1 MAINSEE
8 IGINS
13 EEIAINSE
21 ETPISSEEI
30 FAVFHRKKPFF
41 GGIFTPFFMHFLQ
54 KIVFSNLLYI
64 NGNKLGK
71 TPKKWQ

>member
-30 FAVFHRKKPFF
+30 FAVFASKKA
-41 GGIFTPFFMHFLQ
+41 
-54 KIVFSNLLYI
+54 VFWGYFHPLFHALFAKNRVF
-64 NGNKLGK
+64 KLVVH
-71 TPKKWQ
+71 

>member
-13 EEIAINSE
+13 EEIPINSE

-30 FAVFHRKKPFF
+30 FAVFHRKKAFLGVF
-41 GGIFTPFFMHFLQ
+41 FTPFFMRFSLDSHFS
-54 KIVFSNLLYI
+54 KVLYI
-64 NGNKLGK
+64 YCDKLGK
-71 TPKKWQ
+71 TPKK